1 MTARAAVYIFHIAF
15 AEDEFIWSFKLN
27 YIAPGIP
34 MRDFK
39 RANLYIWFK
48 RIVIVHLI

>member
-15 AEDEFIWSFKLN
+15 AEDEFIWSFTCICFKLN
-27 YIAPGIP
+27 YIAPGVP

-39 RANLYIWFK
+39 RANLYI
-48 RIVIVHLI
+48 